1 YRQLVGGSIE
11 VITLERP
18 QSSMYLNDE
27 GKLMELPLNQRAT
40 TLLWVHNSAFRGQD
54 VIVGPTFVVGP
65 PDREG
70 DDQTAPTDLVD
81 LLFHTSLYRVD
92 VQMWGDQRWHGN
104 ERVFADWFEAY

>member
-1 YRQLVGGSIE
+1 MITAIVIPADLTEPIRLEQLDEHDLHAYRQLVGGSIE

-54 VIVGPTFVVGP
+54 VIVGPAFVVGP

-70 DDQTAPTDLVD
+70 DDQTA
-81 LLFHTSLYRVD
+81 
-92 VQMWGDQRWHGN
+92 
-104 ERVFADWFEAY
+104 